1 MGQFLRVNGDYNIR
15 AGDGAKITLDTG
27 PAASGGSVRVTG
39 NLVVEGDTFN
49 ISTTNLTIEDN
60 IISLNTGEVGP
71 GVTLIYSGIEIE
83 RGNTSAVTPQN
94 NASFLYDESTD
105 AWILAH
111 GSAPGPFNF
120 DASSLRLK
128 QILTN
133 STTDDGD
140 LTLIGTGTGLVKV
153 FGTTTYE
160 AQILAREAAVPG
172 SVDDVLPNKKYVDDA
187 IQNNPTFQ
195 IVAPQSQD
203 TKVVIADKDITPN
216 TQGTAGSLAYF
227 AYNGGGTTFSTYGES
242 AVSIIVD
249 DTLIGQFYSNRLE
262 VGDLEIGGGP
272 DRNEITSRASITN
285 ENIYIRTQ
293 GTGKLQTNYAIQIE
307 KIGTSGET
315 PPLAFPYV
323 PTTPAYVSGS
333 TLLYAGN
340 SGIGTTG
347 LYFVN
352 DSLTTH
358 HQTGELISKNK
369 ALVFSMLF

>member
-1 MGQFLRVNGDYNIR
+1 
-15 AGDGAKITLDTG
+15 
-27 PAASGGSVRVTG
+27 
-39 NLVVEGDTFN
+39 VVEGDTVN
-49 ISTTNLTIEDN
+49 INTTNLAIEDN

-71 GVTLIYSGIEIE
+71 GVSLIYSGIEIE
-83 RGNTSAVTPQN
+83 RGNTSAANPQN

-133 STTDDGD
+133 ATTDSGD
-140 LTLIGTGTGLVKV
+140 LTLIGTGTGVVKV
-153 FGTTTYE
+153 GDRGGSGYE
-160 AQILAREAAVPG
+160 TLVT
-172 SVDDVLPNKKYVDDA
+172 DDDDIPNKKFVDDA

-227 AYNGGGTTFSTYGES
+227 EYNGGGTTFSTYGES

-249 DTLIGQFYSNRLE
+249 DALVGQFYSNRFE
-262 VGDLEIGGGP
+262 VGDLEIGGGV
-272 DRNEITSRASITN
+272 DRNEITSRAGITS
-285 ENIYIRTQ
+285 ENIIVRTQ
-293 GTGKLQTNYAIQIE
+293 GTGKVVLNYALQLE
-307 KIGTSGET
+307 RIGTSGET
-315 PPLAFPYV
+315 PPLGAPFTPS
-323 PTTPAYVSGS
+323 TPAYVSGS
-333 TLLYAGN
+333 TLIYSSSAGVG
-340 SGIGTTG
+340 STG

-352 DSLTTH
+352 DTIDAASNPG
-358 HQTGELISKNK
+358 TGELISKNK

>member
-27 PAASGGSVRVTG
+27 PASSGGSVRVTG

-71 GVTLIYSGIEIE
+71 GVSLVYSGIEIE
-83 RGNTSAVTPQN
+83 RGNTSSITPQN

-105 AWILAH
+105 SWILAH

-120 DASSLRLK
+120 DNSSLRLK

-133 STTDDGD
+133 GTTDSGD
-140 LTLIGTGTGLVKV
+140 LTLIGTGTGVAKV
-153 FGTTTYE
+153 IGTINYE
-160 AQILAREAAVPG
+160 DQVTH
-172 SVDDVLPNKKYVDDA
+172 DDDLPNKKYVDDA

-195 IVAPQSQD
+195 IVAPQTQD
-203 TKVVIADKDITPN
+203 TKVVIADKEITPN
-216 TQGTAGSLAYF
+216 TSGQAGSLAYF
-227 AYNGGGTTFSTYGES
+227 TATTTHSTYGES

-249 DTLIGQFYSNRLE
+249 NALVGQFYTNRFE
-262 VGDLEIGGGP
+262 IGDLEIGGGP
-272 DRNEITSRASITN
+272 DRNEITSRAGITN
-285 ENIYIRTQ
+285 ENVYVRTQ

-307 KIGTSGET
+307 KNGVIPS
-315 PPLAFPYV
+315 
-323 PTTPAYVSGS
+323 YVSNS
-333 TLLYAGN
+333 VLLYSAAP
-340 SGIGTTG
+340 SVGTTG

-352 DSLTTH
+352 DSAEAAK
-358 HQTGELISKNK
+358 QNGELISKNK

>member
-27 PAASGGSVRVTG
+27 PAVSGGSVRVTG

-71 GVTLIYSGIEIE
+71 GVSLVYSGIEIE
-83 RGNTSAVTPQN
+83 RGNTSSTSPQN

-133 STTDDGD
+133 ATTDSGD
-140 LTLIGTGTGLVKV
+140 LTLIGTGTGVIKV
-153 FGTTTYE
+153 FGTVNYE
-160 AQILAREAAVPG
+160 DQVTH
-172 SVDDVLPNKKYVDDA
+172 DDDIPNKKFVDDA
-187 IQNNPTFQ
+187 ILNNPTFQ

-203 TKVVIADKDITPN
+203 TKVVIADKEITPN
-216 TQGTAGSLAYF
+216 TSGTAGSLAYF
-227 AYNGGGTTFSTYGES
+227 TATTTHSTYGES

-249 DTLIGQFYSNRLE
+249 NALVGQFYANRFE
-262 VGDLEIGGGP
+262 TGDLEIGGGP
-272 DRNEITSRASITN
+272 ARNEITSRASITN
-285 ENIYIRTQ
+285 ENIYLRTQ
-293 GTGKLQTNYAIQIE
+293 GTGKLQTNYAMQFE
-307 KIGTSGET
+307 KIGT
-315 PPLAFPYV
+315 V
-323 PTTPAYVSGS
+323 PSYVSDNV
-333 TLLYAGN
+333 LLYAATP
-340 SGIGTTG
+340 GIGTSG
-347 LYFVN
+347 VYFVN
-352 DSLTTH
+352 DSAEVVK
-358 HQTGELISKNK
+358 QNGELISKNK

>member
-27 PAASGGSVRVTG
+27 PAVSGGSVRVTG

-71 GVTLIYSGIEIE
+71 GVTLIYSGVEID

-94 NASFLYDESTD
+94 NASLLYDESTD
-105 AWILAH
+105 SWLIAH

-133 STTDDGD
+133 STTDSGD
-140 LTLIGTGTGLVKV
+140 LTLIGTGTGVVKV
-153 FGTTTYE
+153 LGTINYE
-160 AQILAREAAVPG
+160 DQVTE
-172 SVDDVLPNKKYVDDA
+172 DDDIPNKKFVDDA

-203 TKVVIADKDITPN
+203 TRVVIADKDITPN
-216 TQGTAGSLAYF
+216 LAGTAGSLAYF
-227 AYNGGGTTFSTYGES
+227 TATTSYNTFGES

-249 DTLIGQFYSNRLE
+249 NALVGQFYTNRFE

-285 ENIYIRTQ
+285 ENIYVRTQ
-293 GTGKLQTNYAIQIE
+293 GTGKLQTNYAMQFE
-307 KIGTSGET
+307 KIGT
-315 PPLAFPYV
+315 V
-323 PTTPAYVSGS
+323 PGYVSNNV
-333 TLLYAGN
+333 LLYAAVPGT
-340 SGIGTTG
+340 GTTG
-347 LYFVN
+347 VYFVN
-352 DSLTTH
+352 DSAETAK
-358 HQTGELISKNK
+358 QNGELISKNK

>member
-1 MGQFLRVNGDYNIR
+1 MGQYLRVNGDYNIR

-27 PAASGGSVRVTG
+27 PVASGGSVRVTG

-71 GVTLIYSGIEIE
+71 GVSLIYSGIEIE
-83 RGNTSAVTPQN
+83 RGNTSSITPQN

-120 DASSLRLK
+120 DSSSLRLK

-133 STTDDGD
+133 STTDSGD
-140 LTLIGTGTGLVKV
+140 LTLIGTGTGVAKV
-153 FGTTTYE
+153 IGTTNYE
-160 AQILAREAAVPG
+160 DQVTH
-172 SVDDVLPNKKYVDDA
+172 DDDLPNKKYVDDA

-195 IVAPQSQD
+195 IVAPQTQD
-203 TKVVIADKDITPN
+203 TKVVIADKEITPN
-216 TQGTAGSLAYF
+216 TSGTAGSLAYF
-227 AYNGGGTTFSTYGES
+227 TATTTHSTYGES

-249 DTLIGQFYSNRLE
+249 NALVGQFYANRFE
-262 VGDLEIGGGP
+262 IGDLEIGGGP
-272 DRNEITSRASITN
+272 DRNEITSRAGITN
-285 ENIYIRTQ
+285 ENIYVRTQ

-307 KIGTSGET
+307 KNGVIPS
-315 PPLAFPYV
+315 
-323 PTTPAYVSGS
+323 YVSDS
-333 TLLYAGN
+333 VLLYAAAP
-340 SGIGTTG
+340 SVGTTG
-347 LYFVN
+347 IYFVN
-352 DSLTTH
+352 DSAEVAK
-358 HQTGELISKNK
+358 QNGELISKNK

>member
-27 PAASGGSVRVTG
+27 PASSGGSVRVTG

-71 GVTLIYSGIEIE
+71 GVSLVYSGIEIE
-83 RGNTSAVTPQN
+83 RGNTSSITPQN
-94 NASFLYDESTD
+94 NASFLYDESSD

-120 DASSLRLK
+120 DASSLKLK

-133 STTDDGD
+133 STTDSGD
-140 LTLIGTGTGLVKV
+140 LTLIGTGTGVVKV
-153 FGTTTYE
+153 IGTINYE
-160 AQILAREAAVPG
+160 DQVTH
-172 SVDDVLPNKKYVDDA
+172 DDDIPNRKYVNDA

-203 TKVVIADKDITPN
+203 TKVVIADKEITPN
-216 TQGTAGSLAYF
+216 IAGQAGSLAYF
-227 AYNGGGTTFSTYGES
+227 TATTTYNTFGES

-249 DTLIGQFYSNRLE
+249 NALVGQFYSNRFE
-262 VGDLEIGGGP
+262 IGDLEIGGGF
-272 DRNEITSRASITN
+272 DRNEITSRAGITN
-285 ENIYIRTQ
+285 ENVYVRTQ

-307 KIGTSGET
+307 NIGVIPS
-315 PPLAFPYV
+315 
-323 PTTPAYVSGS
+323 YVSNS
-333 TLLYAGN
+333 VLLYAAAP
-340 SGIGTTG
+340 SAGTTG

-352 DSLTTH
+352 DSAEVAK
-358 HQTGELISKNK
+358 QNGELISKNK

>member
-27 PAASGGSVRVTG
+27 PAVSGGSVLITG
-39 NLVVEGDTFN
+39 NLVVEGDTVN
-49 ISTTNLTIEDN
+49 VSTTNLAIEDN

-71 GVTLIYSGIEIE
+71 GVTLTYSGIEIE
-83 RGNTSAVTPQN
+83 RGNTSSITPQN

-105 AWILAH
+105 SWILAH

-133 STTDDGD
+133 ATTDSGD
-140 LTLIGTGTGLVKV
+140 LTLIGTGTGVIKV
-153 FGTTTYE
+153 IGTDNYE
-160 AQILAREAAVPG
+160 VQVTH
-172 SVDDVLPNKKYVDDA
+172 DDDIPNKKFVDDA
-187 IQNNPTFQ
+187 ILNNPTFQ

-203 TKVVIADKDITPN
+203 TKVVIADKEITPN
-216 TQGTAGSLAYF
+216 TSGTAGSLAYF
-227 AYNGGGTTFSTYGES
+227 TATTTHSTYGES

-249 DTLIGQFYSNRLE
+249 NALVGQFYANRFE
-262 VGDLEIGGGP
+262 TGDLEIGGGP

-293 GTGKLQTNYAIQIE
+293 GTGKLQTNYAMQFE
-307 KIGTSGET
+307 KIGT
-315 PPLAFPYV
+315 V
-323 PTTPAYVSGS
+323 PSYVSDNV
-333 TLLYAGN
+333 LLYAAAP
-340 SGIGTTG
+340 GIGTSG
-347 LYFVN
+347 VYFVN
-352 DSLTTH
+352 DSAEVVK
-358 HQTGELISKNK
+358 QNGELISKNK

>member
-1 MGQFLRVNGDYNIR
+1 MGQFFRVNGDYNIR

-71 GVTLIYSGIEIE
+71 GVSLVYSGIEIE
-83 RGNTSAVTPQN
+83 RGNTSSITPQN

-128 QILTN
+128 KILTN
-133 STTDDGD
+133 STTDLGD
-140 LTLIGTGTGLVKV
+140 LTLIGTGDGLVKV
-153 FGTTTYE
+153 SGTTAYE

-172 SVDDVLPNKKYVDDA
+172 SVDDVLPNKKYVDDS

-203 TKVVIADKDITPN
+203 TRVVIADKEITPN
-216 TQGTAGSLAYF
+216 TSGQAGSLAYF
-227 AYNGGGTTFSTYGES
+227 TATTTHSTYGES
-242 AVSIIVD
+242 AVSIVVD
-249 DTLIGQFYSNRLE
+249 GDLVGQFYTNRFE
-262 VGDLEIGGGP
+262 VGDLEIGGGI
-272 DRNEITSRASITN
+272 DRNEITSKAGITS
-285 ENIYIRTQ
+285 ENIVIRTQ
-293 GTGKLQTNYAIQIE
+293 GTGKVVFNYALQLDR
-307 KIGTSGET
+307 IGTSGET
-315 PPLAFPYV
+315 PPTAFPYT
-323 PTTPAYVSGS
+323 PSTPAYVSGS
-333 TLLYAGN
+333 ILVYSSSAGVG
-340 SGIGTTG
+340 STG
-347 LYFVN
+347 LWFVN
-352 DSLTTH
+352 DTLDAASNPG
-358 HQTGELISKNK
+358 TGELISKNK

>member
-27 PAASGGSVRVTG
+27 PVASGGSVRVTG

-71 GVTLIYSGIEIE
+71 GVSLIYSGIEIA
-83 RGNTSAVTPQN
+83 RGNTSSVTPQN

-105 AWILAH
+105 SWILAH

-133 STTDDGD
+133 GTTDSGD
-140 LTLIGTGTGLVKV
+140 LTLIGTGTGVAKV
-153 FGTTTYE
+153 IGTINYE
-160 AQILAREAAVPG
+160 DQVTH
-172 SVDDVLPNKKYVDDA
+172 DDDLPNKKYVDDA

-195 IVAPQSQD
+195 IVAPQTQD
-203 TKVVIADKDITPN
+203 TKVVIADKEITPN
-216 TQGTAGSLAYF
+216 IAGQAGSLAYF
-227 AYNGGGTTFSTYGES
+227 TATTSYNTFGES
-242 AVSIIVD
+242 AVSVIVD
-249 DTLIGQFYSNRLE
+249 NALVGQFYSNRFEIGDLE
-262 VGDLEIGGGP
+262 VGGGL
-272 DRNEITSRASITN
+272 DRNEITSRAGITN
-285 ENIYIRTQ
+285 ENVYVRTQ

-307 KIGTSGET
+307 KNGVIPG
-315 PPLAFPYV
+315 
-323 PTTPAYVSGS
+323 YVSDS
-333 TLLYAGN
+333 VLLYAAAPGT
-340 SGIGTTG
+340 GTTG
-347 LYFVN
+347 VYFVN
-352 DSLTTH
+352 DSTEAAK
-358 HQTGELISKNK
+358 QNGELISKNK

>member
-27 PAASGGSVRVTG
+27 PVASGGSVRVTG

-71 GVTLIYSGIEIE
+71 GVTLVYSGIEIE
-83 RGNTSAVTPQN
+83 RGNTFSITPQN

-105 AWILAH
+105 SWILAH

-133 STTDDGD
+133 STTDSGD
-140 LTLIGTGTGLVKV
+140 LTLIGTGGGLVKV
-153 FGTTTYE
+153 SGTTTYE
-160 AQILAREAAVPG
+160 AEILARESAAPG

-203 TKVVIADKDITPN
+203 TRVVIADKEITPN
-216 TQGTAGSLAYF
+216 ISGQAGSLAYF
-227 AYNGGGTTFSTYGES
+227 TATTSYNTFGES

-249 DTLIGQFYSNRLE
+249 NALVGQFYSNRFE
-262 VGDLEIGGGP
+262 VGDLEIGGGI
-272 DRNEITSRASITN
+272 DRNEITSRASVTN
-285 ENIYIRTQ
+285 ENIIIRTQ
-293 GTGKLQTNYAIQIE
+293 GTGKVVLNYALQLD

-315 PPLAFPYV
+315 PPIAFPYT
-323 PTTPAYVSGS
+323 PLTPAYVNGS
-333 TLLYAGN
+333 TLIYSSSAGVG
-340 SGIGTTG
+340 STG
-347 LYFVN
+347 VWYVN
-352 DSLTTH
+352 DTLDAASNPG
-358 HQTGELISKNK
+358 TGELISKNK